1 MARGTKPLVATEEL
15 KVIVDFYDFAI
26 YIWRSASKSF
36 RVTTVTRWARRWS
49 SGCRHNPGVDAEGQ
63 VQQGEARVSRRSEF
77 GA

>member
-36 RVTTVTRWARRWS
+36 RVTTVTRWARR
-49 SGCRHNPGVDAEGQ
+49 
-63 VQQGEARVSRRSEF
+63 
-77 GA
+77 